1 MKIVNDELEKK
12 LRSTRLDPEE
22 MTPDGQPIL
31 AKLYHPQAEW
41 TWYIL
46 EGFEVAPNN
55 WDFFGLAVSPMETNG
70 SLGYFNSK
78 ELEENNVLRNDNFV
92 GTWGDVKKIT
102 GYGRR
107 FGGSRGPSN
116 FK

>member
-22 MTPDGQPIL
+22 ITPDGQPIL
-31 AKLYHPQAEW
+31 AKLYHPQVEM

-46 EGFEVAPNN
+46 EGFEVEPDN
-55 WDFFGLAVSPMETNG
+55 WNFFGLAVTPMTPNG
-70 SLGYFNSK
+70 ELGDFNSK
-78 ELEENNVLRNDNFV
+78 ELEANNVLRNDNFQ
-92 GTWGDVKKIT
+92 GTWGDVQKEVN
-102 GYGRR
+102 YGRR